1 MLRASRTIQIPE
13 SELVEQFIH
22 AGGPGGQ
29 HVNKTATAVQLRF
42 SVTNSPSLP
51 EATRARL
58 LRLAENRINQDG
70 ELLIEARQHRSQ
82 QRNREDARERLAG
95 LIARAA
101 KPTKRRKPT
110 RPSRAAKA
118 RRIDR
123 KKQRG
128 RKKQLRTP
136 PGSDE

>member
-1 MLRASRTIQIPE
+1 MLCATPKIQIPE
-13 SELVEQFIH
+13 SELVESFIQ

-42 SVTNSPSLP
+42 HIDSTSLP
-51 EATRARL
+51 EAVRARL
-58 LRLAENRINQDG
+58 SRLAAGQINRDG
-70 ELLIEARQHRSQ
+70 ELVIEARQHRSQ
-82 QRNREDARERLAG
+82 QRNRDDARERLAAW
-95 LIARAA
+95 IARAA
-101 KPTKRRKPT
+101 EQPKRRKPT

-118 RRIDR
+118 RRVAD

-128 RKKQLRTP
+128 RTKQLRTP